1 MEVEVDLAVEAAAV
15 VEVTLVV
22 VALDDNVYL

>member
-1 MEVEVDLAVEAAAV
+1 VEVEVDLAVEAAAV

>member
-1 MEVEVDLAVEAAAV
+1 VEVEVDLGGEAAAV
-15 VEVTLVV
+15 VEVARVV